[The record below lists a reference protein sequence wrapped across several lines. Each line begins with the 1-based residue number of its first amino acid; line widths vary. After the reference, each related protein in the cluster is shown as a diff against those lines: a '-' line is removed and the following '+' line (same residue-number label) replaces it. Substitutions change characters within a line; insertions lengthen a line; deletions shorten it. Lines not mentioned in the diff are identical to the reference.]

1 MTTEIH
7 LKGLYFF
14 SLVGILPEERERPQR
29 IEIDLSV
36 VLDDGDDIV
45 DYRALYSAASDV
57 MHSGHIDYLEQIGE
71 RVARSALA
79 HSRRIR
85 VARVAVRKPQVSL
98 GGPLDY
104 AEVIVTLAAD
114 ATGA

>member
-1 MTTEIH
+1 MEIN

-29 IEIDLSV
+29 IEIDISV
-36 VLDDGDDIV
+36 VLTDGEEIV
-45 DYRALYSAASDV
+45 DYRSLYAAAADV
-57 MHSGHIDYLEQIGE
+57 MKSGHIDYLEQIGE
-71 RVARSALA
+71 RVAQGVLA
-79 HSRRIR
+79 HSRRIQ

-104 AEVIVTLAAD
+104 AEVIVTLGPTSA
-114 ATGA
+114 GA

>member
-1 MTTEIH
+1 MIEIN

-29 IEIDLSV
+29 IEIDISA
-36 VLDDGDDIV
+36 VLTDGEDIV
-45 DYRALYSAASDV
+45 DYRALYAAAADV
-57 MHSGHIDYLEQIGE
+57 MKSGHIDYLEQIGE
-71 RVARSALA
+71 RVAKGLLA
-79 HSRRIR
+79 HSTRIQ

-104 AEVIVTLAAD
+104 AEVIVTLGPLAA
-114 ATGA
+114 GA